1 VSAVRVGDRRDLVR
15 FGVGAALLSCSVW
28 VTAQTSGDPAAWLTR
43 IHQAA
48 INRSYQGT
56 MAFSAGGHVS
66 SSRVVHI
73 ADGRERYERIEVLDG
88 PRRQQFRHNGSMLT
102 LMPETKVAVV
112 EEIDVRAEFP
122 ALPVGNQ
129 RAIDSY
135 EVRTIGSDR
144 VADHE
149 AEVLLLKP
157 RDGLRYAQRL
167 WAERE
172 SGLLLRTEVVGPR
185 GDVLESSAF
194 IHLTIG
200 GKLAPE
206 LVLKPMKRKLD
217 GYRIVRPQAVST
229 QLDAEGWSV
238 KTPPAG
244 FHLVSC
250 TKRPLD
256 AASESATELPVLQSV
271 FSDGLTHVSVFVER
285 FDALRHKPMR
295 TVLGATSTLMSR
307 HADWWITIVGDVPM
321 ATIQQFESMLQRR
334 P

>member
-1 VSAVRVGDRRDLVR
+1 MSAVLLGDRRGVVR
-15 FGVGAALLSCSVW
+15 FGVGAALLYCAVLAS
-28 VTAQTSGDPAAWLTR
+28 AQTPGDAAAWLTR

-73 ADGRERYERIEVLDG
+73 FDGRERYERIEVLDG

-112 EEIDVRAEFP
+112 EQVDTRAEFP
-122 ALPVGNQ
+122 ALPAGNQ
-129 RAIDSY
+129 RAVESY
-135 EVRTIGSDR
+135 EVRSIGIDR

-157 RDGLRYAQRL
+157 RDSLRYAQRL

-172 SGLLLRTEVVGPR
+172 SGLLLRTEVLGPR

-194 IHLTIG
+194 IPRAIG
-200 GKLAPE
+200 GKRAPA
-206 LVLKPMKRKLD
+206 LVLTPMTRKLA
-217 GYRIVRPQAVST
+217 GYRIVRPQAVTT
-229 QLDAEGWSV
+229 QLETEGWV
-238 KTPPAG
+238 LKAPPAG

-250 TKRPLD
+250 TRRPLD
-256 AASESATELPVLQSV
+256 AASEPAAELPVLQSV

-285 FDALRHKPMR
+285 FDAQRHKPMR
-295 TVLGATSTLMSR
+295 TMLGATNTLMSR
-307 HADWWITIVGDVPM
+307 NGDWWITIVGDVPM
-321 ATIQQFESMLQRR
+321 STVQQFEALLQRR

>member
-1 VSAVRVGDRRDLVR
+1 MSAVRLGDRRGVVR
-15 FGVGAALLSCSVW
+15 FGVGAALLSCAALVA
-28 VTAQTSGDPAAWLTR
+28 AQSPGDASAWLKR

-56 MAFSAGGHVS
+56 MAFSAGGQVS

-73 ADGRERYERIEVLDG
+73 FDGRERYERIEVLDG

-112 EEIDVRAEFP
+112 EQVDTRVEFP
-122 ALPVGNQ
+122 ALPAGSQ
-129 RAIDSY
+129 RAVESY
-135 EVRTIGSDR
+135 DVRSIGADR

-172 SGLLLRTEVVGPR
+172 SGLLLRTEVLGPR

-194 IHLTIG
+194 IHLAIG
-200 GKLAPE
+200 GKLAPD
-206 LVLKPMKRKLD
+206 VVMKPMKRKLD
-217 GYRIVRPQAVST
+217 GYRIVRPQTVST
-229 QLDAEGWSV
+229 QLDAEGWTLKAS
-238 KTPPAG
+238 PAG

-256 AASESATELPVLQSV
+256 AASEAVAELPILQSV

-285 FDALRHKPMR
+285 FDAQRHKPMR
-295 TVLGATSTLMSR
+295 TVQGATNTLMSR
-307 HADWWITIVGDVPM
+307 HGDWWITIVGDVPM
-321 ATIQQFESMLQRR
+321 ATVQQFEAMLQRR

>member
-1 VSAVRVGDRRDLVR
+1 MSAVRLDDRRGLVR
-15 FGVGAALLSCSVW
+15 FGVGAALLSCAVLAA
-28 VTAQTSGDPAAWLTR
+28 AQTSGDPAGWLTR

-102 LMPETKVAVV
+102 LMPENKVAVI
-112 EEIDVRAEFP
+112 EEIDTRAEFP
-122 ALPVGNQ
+122 ALPPGSQ
-129 RAIDSY
+129 RAVDSY
-135 EVRTIGSDR
+135 EVRSIGTDR

-157 RDGLRYAQRL
+157 RDNLRYAQRL
-167 WAERE
+167 WSERE
-172 SGLLLRTEVVGPR
+172 SGLLLRTEVLGPR

-194 IHLTIG
+194 IQLTIG
-200 GKLAPE
+200 GKLSPE

-217 GYRIVRPQAVST
+217 GYRIVRPQTVST
-229 QLDAEGWSV
+229 QLDAEGWTLKSA
-238 KTPPAG
+238 PAG

-250 TKRPLD
+250 TRRPLD
-256 AASESATELPVLQSV
+256 AASESSTDAPVLQSV
-271 FSDGLTHVSVFVER
+271 FSDGLTHVSVFVEP
-285 FDALRHKPMR
+285 FDTQRHKPMR
-295 TVLGATSTLMSR
+295 TMLGATNTLMNR
-307 HADWWITIVGDVPM
+307 HGDWWITIVGDVPM
-321 ATIQQFESMLQRR
+321 ATIQQFEAMLQRR

>member
-1 VSAVRVGDRRDLVR
+1 MSAVRVGDRRDLVR
-15 FGVGAALLSCSVW
+15 FGVGAALLSCSALVS
-28 VTAQTSGDPAAWLTR
+28 AQAPGDPAAWLTR

-102 LMPETKVAVV
+102 LMPEAKVAVV
-112 EEIDVRAEFP
+112 EEIDMRAEFP

-129 RAIDSY
+129 RAVDSY
-135 EVRTIGSDR
+135 EVRAMGSDR

-200 GKLAPE
+200 GKLAPD

-229 QLDAEGWSV
+229 QLDAEGWSL
-238 KTPPAG
+238 KAPPAG

-256 AASESATELPVLQSV
+256 ATSEPATELPVLQSV

-285 FDALRHKPMR
+285 FDAQRHKPMR
-295 TVLGATSTLMSR
+295 TVLGATNTLMNR

-321 ATIQQFESMLQRR
+321 TTIQQFESMLQRR

>member
-1 VSAVRVGDRRDLVR
+1 VSAVRLDDRRGLVR
-15 FGVGAALLSCSVW
+15 FGVGAALLSCTVLAA
-28 VTAQTSGDPAAWLTR
+28 AQTAGDPAVWLTR

-73 ADGRERYERIEVLDG
+73 AEGRERYERIEVLDG

-112 EEIDVRAEFP
+112 EQIDTRAEFP
-122 ALPVGNQ
+122 ALPAGSQ
-129 RAIDSY
+129 RAVESY
-135 EVRTIGSDR
+135 EVRSIGSDR

-157 RDGLRYAQRL
+157 RDSLRYAQRL

-172 SGLLLRTEVVGPR
+172 SGLLLRTEVLGPR
-185 GDVLESSAF
+185 GEVLESSAF
-194 IHLTIG
+194 IHLSIG
-200 GKLAPE
+200 GRLAPE

-229 QLDAEGWSV
+229 QPDAEGWSM

-250 TKRPLD
+250 TKRPLY
-256 AASESATELPVLQSV
+256 AASETSEEMPVLQSV
-271 FSDGLTHVSVFVER
+271 FSDGLTHVSLFVER
-285 FDALRHKPMR
+285 FDAQRHKPMR
-295 TVLGATSTLMSR
+295 TMLGATNTLMNR
-307 HADWWITIVGDVPM
+307 HGEWWVTIVGDVPM
-321 ATIQQFESMLQRR
+321 PTIQQFEAMLQRR

>member
-1 VSAVRVGDRRDLVR
+1 MVRL
-15 FGVGAALLSCSVW
+15 GVGAALLSWGMLS
-28 VTAQTSGDPAAWLTR
+28 TASPVDAAAWLTR
-43 IHQAA
+43 IQQAA
-48 INRSYQGT
+48 VNRSYQGT

-73 ADGRERYERIEVLDG
+73 FDGRERYERIEVLDG
-88 PRRQQFRHNGSMLT
+88 PRRQQFRHNGAMLT
-102 LMPETKVAVV
+102 LMPETKVAVIEQV
-112 EEIDVRAEFP
+112 DMRADFP
-122 ALPVGNQ
+122 ALPAGSQ
-129 RAIDSY
+129 RAVDSY
-135 EVRTIGSDR
+135 EVRSIGTDR

-172 SGLLLRTEVVGPR
+172 SGLLLRTEILGPR

-194 IHLTIG
+194 IHLAIG

-206 LVLKPMKRKLD
+206 QVLKPMKRKLD

-229 QLDAEGWSV
+229 QLDAEGWSL
-238 KTPPAG
+238 KSPPPG

-250 TKRPLD
+250 IRRPLD
-256 AASESATELPVLQSV
+256 AASESPTDLPVLQSV

-285 FDALRHKPMR
+285 FDAQRHKPMR
-295 TVLGATSTLMSR
+295 TMLGATNTVMNR
-307 HADWWITIVGDVPM
+307 NGDWWITIVGDVPM
-321 ATIQQFESMLQRR
+321 ATVQHFESLLQRR